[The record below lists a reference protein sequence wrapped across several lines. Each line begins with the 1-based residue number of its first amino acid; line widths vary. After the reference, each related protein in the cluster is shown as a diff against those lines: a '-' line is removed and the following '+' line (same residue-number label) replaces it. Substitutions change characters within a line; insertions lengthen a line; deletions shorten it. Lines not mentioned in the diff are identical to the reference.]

1 MRVGILGGGQ
11 WGQALARLV
20 LAAGHEP
27 FIAYRDKRPPPFLAS
42 SDNPTEV
49 SQAARL
55 LIAATSAQELRHAIQ
70 LADPGPEHRVV
81 VAGRGVE
88 PKTGKWL
95 TEVVCEES
103 PVLRV
108 GALAGPA
115 SIEEILAGGFCA
127 GVVASAFEEVRSL
140 TQEALHSDRYRLYDT
155 GDLVGVELAGAL
167 VPVLAS
173 LVGVVDAM
181 PGSGIGLRA
190 LVVARGMAEGGRL
203 ARAVGGRPDTLT
215 GLAGW
220 GDLFA
225 SQCRP
230 GQPSWEAGRAVAT
243 GSPTERNLQAAEV
256 LLTMARPYG
265 VDMPL
270 TQAWV
275 HMLGGADPVDTVHQ
289 LMRRASKQERL

>member
-1 MRVGILGGGQ
+1 MWAARGEELMRVGILGGGQ

-27 FIAYRDKRPPPFLAS
+27 FIAYRDNRPPPFLNS
-42 SDNPTEV
+42 SDKPTEV
-49 SQAARL
+49 SKSARL

-70 LADPGPEHRVV
+70 LAKPGPEHRVV

-88 PKTGKWL
+88 PNTGKWL

-115 SIEEILAGGFCA
+115 SIEEILADGFCA
-127 GVVASAFEEVRSL
+127 GVVASPYEEVRSL
-140 TQEALHSDRYRLYDT
+140 TQKALHSDRYRLYDT

-173 LVGVVDAM
+173 LVGLVDAM

-203 ARAVGGRPDTLT
+203 AQAVGGRPDTLT

-230 GQPSWEAGRAVAT
+230 GQPSWEAGRALAMGQPST
-243 GSPTERNLQAAEV
+243 RNTQAASV
-256 LLTMARPYG
+256 LLAMADR
-265 VDMPL
+265 
-270 TQAWV
+270 
-275 HMLGGADPVDTVHQ
+275 HGA
-289 LMRRASKQERL
+289 

>member
-1 MRVGILGGGQ
+1 MNVGILGGGQ

-27 FIAYRDKRPPPFLAS
+27 FIAYRDKKPPPFLKS
-42 SDNPTEV
+42 SAHPPEV
-49 SQAARL
+49 AEAATL
-55 LIAATSAQELRHAIQ
+55 LVAATSAHELRQAIQ
-70 LADPGPEHRVV
+70 LAQPGPQHRVV

-88 PKTGKWL
+88 PQSGKWL
-95 TEVVCEES
+95 SEVVCEES

-115 SIEEILAGGFCA
+115 PVDEILSGGLCA
-127 GVVASAFEEVRSL
+127 GVIASPFEEVRKL

-155 GDLVGVELAGAL
+155 EDLVGVELSGAL
-167 VPVLAS
+167 IPVMAS
-173 LVGVVDAM
+173 LVGLIDAL
-181 PGSGIGLRA
+181 PGTGVGLRA
-190 LVVARGMAEGGRL
+190 LVVARGMAEGRRL
-203 ARAVGGRPDTLT
+203 ARAVGGQTETLS

-225 SQCRP
+225 GQCRP
-230 GQPSWEAGRAVAT
+230 GQPSWDT
-243 GSPTERNLQAAEV
+243 GKDLASGKRKPESTRTAQILLQ
-256 LLTMARPYG
+256 MARSHG

-275 HMLGGADPVDTVHQ
+275 SIQEGEDPVSTIHR
-289 LMRRASKQERL
+289 LMRRAAKQERK